1 MSVTDLRQTEI
12 SVVIPVY
19 NRASVVHEAIDSALA
34 QDAGGLEVLVVDDGS
49 TDGTAE
55 VVSRRYHDDPR
66 LRVIRRVNGGPA
78 AARNAGI
85 AQARGEYLALLDSDD
100 TWLPEY
106 LSSQLAVLRSSGAD
120 LVIANAEWQK
130 DDTGQFLFDHSWF
143 VFPDSLAAMCAG
155 AWTLPSCTVLR
166 TEVARRLGFDEAFRM
181 CDDTDFMFRFHE
193 AGYRCLPNPRVL
205 VCYRAYRGGAAQLSA
220 NPDQLGLA
228 AYSVMRHHS
237 QAHPEVLR
245 RGPDFDRQIG
255 ELLLRTGDI
264 SAARRHLYRYWRARP
279 IAPSSVRLL
288 ARALLRRKAGDGG
301 LAAAASAPGSVTDDQ
316 HVPL

>member
-1 MSVTDLRQTEI
+1 MHNEQMDV

-34 QDAGGLEVLVVDDGS
+34 QDAGGIEVLVVDDGS
-49 TDGTAE
+49 TDDTAE
-55 VVSRRYHDDPR
+55 VVSRRYHDDSR
-66 LRVIRRVNGGPA
+66 VRVIRRVNGGPA

-85 AQARGEYLALLDSDD
+85 AQARGGYLALLDSDD
-100 TWLPEY
+100 IWLPGY
-106 LSSQLAVLRSSGAD
+106 LGSQLAVLRSSGAD
-120 LVIANAEWQK
+120 LVVANAEWQK
-130 DDTGQFLFDHSWF
+130 DDTGELLFDHSWF

-166 TEVARRLGFDEAFRM
+166 MEVARRLGFNEAFRM

-193 AGYRCLPNPRVL
+193 AGYRCVPNPRVL
-205 VCYRAYRGGAAQLSA
+205 MHYRAYRGGAAQLSA
-220 NPDQLGLA
+220 DPERLALA
-228 AYSVMRHHS
+228 AYAVMRHHS
-237 QAHPEVLR
+237 QAHPEVFR

-255 ELLLRTGDI
+255 ELLLKTGDI
-264 SAARRHLYRYWRARP
+264 PAARFHLYRLWRARP

-301 LAAAASAPGSVTDDQ
+301 LAAAAPESGSATDYQ
-316 HVPL
+316 HVPR